1 MYDLARRPEPG
12 AIEAPEMIE
21 RNGRFYLFASVD
33 FCCRGVEST
42 YSTVVGR
49 AESPT
54 GPFLDAEGR
63 PMLEGG
69 GTTVLHADRD
79 PTRRFVGPGH
89 VTILSAGD
97 TDYIAYHAY
106 DRETAGRPTLRIQ
119 RIDWSPDGW
128 PVAR

>member
-1 MYDLARRPEPG
+1 
-12 AIEAPEMIE
+12 MIE
-21 RNGRFYLFASVD
+21 RNGRFYLFASID

-54 GPFLDAEGR
+54 GPFVDAEGR

-69 GTTVLHADRD
+69 GTTFLHAERD
-79 PTRRFVGPGH
+79 PTGRFVGPGH
-89 VTILSAGD
+89 VTILSTGD
-97 TDYIAYHAY
+97 ADFVAYHAY
-106 DRETAGRPTLRIQ
+106 DRETDGRPTLRIQ